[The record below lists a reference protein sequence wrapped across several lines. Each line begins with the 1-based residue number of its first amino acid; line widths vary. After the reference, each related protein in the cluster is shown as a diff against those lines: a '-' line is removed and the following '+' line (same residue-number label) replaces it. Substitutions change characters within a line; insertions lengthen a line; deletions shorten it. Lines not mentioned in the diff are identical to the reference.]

1 MAGMTTEGMGKTLQA
16 RAPARDVT
24 MACMTSSFCRGSG
37 FGPMIGGAGAMGKP
51 DGRVASGGVLG

>member
-24 MACMTSSFCRGSG
+24 MACMTSSFSRGSG
-37 FGPMIGGAGAMGKP
+37 LGLMIGGAGLMGKRY
-51 DGRVASGGVLG
+51 GRVASGEAFG